1 MNLVNFL
8 INKKFVITEI
18 KKRDI
23 IFLEDNYL
31 SLKKKLS
38 NSIILDKNK
47 VYVLPLIISL
57 VDKILYGSKKKFTV
71 YILKI

>member
-8 INKKFVITEI
+8 INKKFIITEI

-57 VDKILYGSKKKFTV
+57 VDKIL
-71 YILKI
+71 

>member
-8 INKKFVITEI
+8 INKKFIITEI